1 MGLLRSAFAGYAVI
15 LVHRCTNYFKISAA
29 LQSRGVP
36 DSTVII
42 VQSGKGVKPF
52 ILKKTLHVTSTAY

>member
-1 MGLLRSAFAGYAVI
+1 MGLLRSAFAGYAVQY
-15 LVHRCTNYFKISAA
+15 TSAA